1 MKKISHLRSVVVLLL
16 CLFRSGHAA
25 EQARSNPSSTFL
37 VTCASGAL
45 GGAIAKEL
53 ASENNLILTGRNTS
67 KLQQLQKELQAQYPW
82 TYEIIELDYSDQ
94 RSLLNFESFLKNRKS
109 EISGLVL
116 IPPRPQFGSSLLQ
129 SESDWLSL
137 FQTTFTGP
145 LEALKTA
152 LPYFTSQGK
161 VAIIGGTTSVQLL
174 PEYGPSCIM
183 RRMWTTYA
191 KALSHQLGPKG
202 ISVNVLSPGVV
213 LTQFHEERIAN
224 KAEQNSISYE
234 EQMGRE
240 VASIPMRRHAMPK
253 EVAKSVKFL
262 LSSDSNFISGV
273 NLIIDGGSTVSY

>member
-1 MKKISHLRSVVVLLL
+1 MQHTRD
-16 CLFRSGHAA
+16 
-25 EQARSNPSSTFL
+25 QA
-37 VTCASGAL
+37 
-45 GGAIAKEL
+45 
-53 ASENNLILTGRNTS
+53 
-67 KLQQLQKELQAQYPW
+67 
-82 TYEIIELDYSDQ
+82 
-94 RSLLNFESFLKNRKS
+94 SLLNFESFLKNRKS

-116 IPPRPQFGSSLLQ
+116 ITPRPQFGSGLLQ
-129 SESDWLSL
+129 PESNWLSL

-152 LPYFTSQGK
+152 LPHFASQSK
-161 VAIIGGTTSVQLL
+161 IAIIGGTTSVQLL

-213 LTQFHEERIAN
+213 LTHFHEERITN
-224 KAEQNSISYE
+224 KAKQNSISYE

-240 VASIPMRRHAMPK
+240 IASIPMRRHAMPG

-273 NLIIDGGSTVSY
+273 NLVIDGGSTVSY